1 MGEQKLPR
9 SECEIGGAEK
19 VSSRGCGVANMERT
33 FVSRPWDCAR
43 VLVRGSEPLDHPAS
57 RSQAMQAVHEV
68 TRRGRA
74 AADCGDGTR
83 DGTEG
88 AQDHQSSAPG
98 GPRIYYVS

>member
-68 TRRGRA
+68 TRLGRA
-74 AADCGDGTR
+74 AADCG

-88 AQDHQSSAPG
+88 AQDHQSSA
-98 GPRIYYVS
+98 RATRARVYYVS